1 MTETPK
7 IDSAAIET
15 WRSAGTIM
23 EHRGHTIFTRTG
35 GSPDARPL
43 LLLHGFPTSS
53 LDWLP
58 VWPDLAHRYRPVTL
72 DFLGYGFS
80 DKPHPYD
87 YRLIEQAD
95 IVEALLAQLEIAEYD
110 ILAHDYGVSVAQE
123 LLARRDT
130 AIGSCAFL
138 NGGLLPEQHR
148 PRPIQELLAGPQGPE
163 IVKHMNR
170 EAFGT
175 GFSEVFGPDT
185 QPSKA
190 ELDVYWAAISENDGQ
205 RVQPALLAYMAERA
219 KHASR
224 WRSVL
229 ADPPCPLAMING
241 VHDPVSGEHLVH
253 ALEALNPDIAVTRL
267 DVGHYPQVEAPEA
280 VLTAYLAFR
289 EAVDAS

>member
-1 MTETPK
+1 MTKTPK

-15 WRSAGTIM
+15 WRSGGM
-23 EHRGHTIFTRTG
+23 MMQHGDHTIFTRAG
-35 GSPDARPL
+35 GDPGARPL

-58 VWPDLAHRYRPVTL
+58 VWPGLADRYRPVTL

-87 YRLIEQAD
+87 YRLVEQTD

-123 LLARRDT
+123 LLVRHGAM
-130 AIGSCAFL
+130 IGSCAFL

-185 QPSKA
+185 QPSEA
-190 ELDVYWAAISENDGQ
+190 ELDAYWAVISENDGR

-219 KHASR
+219 EHAAR
-224 WRSVL
+224 WRGVL
-229 ADPPCPLAMING
+229 TDPPCPLAMING
-241 VHDPVSGEHLVH
+241 VHDPVSGAHLAD

-280 VLTAYLAFR
+280 VLSAYLTFR
-289 EAVDAS
+289 AAL